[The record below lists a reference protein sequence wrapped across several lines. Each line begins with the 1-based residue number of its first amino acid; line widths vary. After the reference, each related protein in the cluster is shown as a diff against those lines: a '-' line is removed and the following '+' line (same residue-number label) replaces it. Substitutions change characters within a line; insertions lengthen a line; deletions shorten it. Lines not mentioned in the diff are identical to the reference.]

1 MSDRDKIIEVLARA
15 LVRRRIEFNHM
26 DETKGRDPD
35 WLQRAEDSTWEYF
48 KTDAEVVCAALD
60 ATNLA
65 VVPVETV
72 ETLSEH
78 IGALLRILEDSP
90 PQNDA
95 DIKRV
100 LQIATA
106 FGERSLER
114 PSASRSWSSPRRTTS
129 RPVNSR
135 KL

>member
-1 MSDRDKIIEVLARA
+1 M
-15 LVRRRIEFNHM
+15 
-26 DETKGRDPD
+26 
-35 WLQRAEDSTWEYF
+35 
-48 KTDAEVVCAALD
+48 
-60 ATNLA
+60 
-65 VVPVETV
+65 VPVETV

-106 FGERSLER
+106 FGERCWAE
-114 PSASRSWSSPRRTTS
+114 ATKETE
-129 RPVNSR
+129 
-135 KL
+135 